1 MNAAWKKAVLEQ
13 ENATEVVD
21 SLFWREI
28 KVTLAV

>member
-1 MNAAWKKAVLEQ
+1 VLEQ